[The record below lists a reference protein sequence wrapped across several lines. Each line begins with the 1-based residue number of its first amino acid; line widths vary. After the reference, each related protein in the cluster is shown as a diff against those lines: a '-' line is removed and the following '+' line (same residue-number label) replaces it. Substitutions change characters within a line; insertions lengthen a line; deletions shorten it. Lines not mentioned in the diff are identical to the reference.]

1 MYIPNI
7 VSVTKRRRSKNSKTL
22 YMKIIRTGYLIKH
35 LKKKHL
41 SFHATKLTE
50 KTPNA
55 TNTKLILFI
64 LLEEEK

>member
-1 MYIPNI
+1 
-7 VSVTKRRRSKNSKTL
+7 
-22 YMKIIRTGYLIKH
+22 MKIIRTGYLIKH